1 MLLECSAMTTIR
13 AGHCR
18 RSTTVTITFYI
29 TLILIFHN
37 AKSFFLEPADH
48 EASIV
53 AGRKIVVGM
62 FDFKA
67 SVSGDLS
74 FTRGDRMVIL
84 NK

>member
-1 MLLECSAMTTIR
+1 MPN
-13 AGHCR
+13 H
-18 RSTTVTITFYI
+18 
-29 TLILIFHN
+29 
-37 AKSFFLEPADH
+37 FFLEPADH